1 MIHPIPHEQRKSFKT
16 LRLPTE
22 QWWLHLVL
30 LLLTLGFLL
39 PFVLVLAASFTDASA
54 IARDGYQLLPSQLS
68 LEAYRV
74 VLANPTQLAR
84 AYGVSVFV
92 STVGCVTGVLV
103 MALVAYPISR
113 LEFVYRIP
121 LTVFVLLPMLFNGG
135 LVPNYIFIT
144 QYLRLQ
150 DTLAVLILPG
160 LVVPFYVLLL
170 VSYFR
175 SLPQELLE
183 AARID
188 GASEWRIFF
197 QIVLPLSTPALAT
210 VGLFLLLN
218 YWNDY
223 FTALL
228 YISNRDLFPLQL
240 LLFNILSNVQFLSS
254 SFMQGL
260 GSGSSATLPTEPVRM
275 ALAVLSTAPLLLAF
289 AFLQRFFI
297 RGLTLGATKG

>member
-1 MIHPIPHEQRKSFKT
+1 MIHPIPREQRKSFKT

-22 QWWLHLVL
+22 QWGLHLVL

-54 IARDGYQLLPSQLS
+54 IARDGYKLLPSQLS

-84 AYGVSVFV
+84 SYGVSVFV

-113 LEFVYRIP
+113 LEFVYRVP
-121 LTVFVLLPMLFNGG
+121 LTIFVLLPMLFNGG
-135 LVPNYIFIT
+135 LVANYIFIT

-175 SLPQELLE
+175 ALPQELLE

-210 VGLFLLLN
+210 VGLFLLLS

-260 GSGSSATLPTEPVRM
+260 GSGASATLPTDPVRM
-275 ALAVLSTAPLLLAF
+275 ALAVLSTAPLLVVF